1 MKQVIFFLP
10 NIRQLKVKIWIWSTL
25 IRHSR
30 SNVTFVFFDVTLNSN
45 SSNISLLML
54 FFRINFNGIQIVNN
68 NVPSKILC
76 SASICQYV
84 IPEVDGDS
92 ERGLCWSI
100 TRIRKWTN
108 KEIKQNETNENNHL
122 TKYFY
127 IIRFP
132 IPDHVYSALT
142 VFCDTILKQALCHKI
157 GLEFFMKEAYDWP
170 TL

>member
-1 MKQVIFFLP
+1 MFVNREYLLFFHLKRIYLTKNETGNIFLP
-10 NIRQLKVKIWIWSTL
+10 NIRQLKVKIWIWSAL

-30 SNVTFVFFDVTLNSN
+30 SNVTFVFLDVTLNSN

-100 TRIRKWTN
+100 TRIRK
-108 KEIKQNETNENNHL
+108 
-122 TKYFY
+122 
-127 IIRFP
+127 
-132 IPDHVYSALT
+132 
-142 VFCDTILKQALCHKI
+142 
-157 GLEFFMKEAYDWP
+157 
-170 TL
+170 

>member
-1 MKQVIFFLP
+1 MKQVTFFLP
-10 NIRQLKVKIWIWSTL
+10 NIRQLKVKIWIWSAL

-100 TRIRKWTN
+100 TRIRKWTK
-108 KEIKQNETNENNHL
+108 KEIKWKQSSNKIFLYHKVSNSRPCIQCTYRLLWHNPQTSLPPQDRPRVLYERGVWL
-122 TKYFY
+122 TH
-127 IIRFP
+127 P
-132 IPDHVYSALT
+132 VEDH
-142 VFCDTILKQALCHKI
+142 
-157 GLEFFMKEAYDWP
+157 
-170 TL
+170 